1 MIINDQIMSMMI
13 KTFGLS
19 AKHVIGDSASHRV
32 LHTLVFAIVEKILIT
47 IFLPNK
53 QTSNIMEKY
62 ILTIDRPLTLQ
73 TGGVGQDQL
82 EIIRI

>member
-32 LHTLVFAIVEKILIT
+32 LHTLVLI
-47 IFLPNK
+47 
-53 QTSNIMEKY
+53 NIIY
-62 ILTIDRPLTLQ
+62 YIIILTIDRPFTLQ